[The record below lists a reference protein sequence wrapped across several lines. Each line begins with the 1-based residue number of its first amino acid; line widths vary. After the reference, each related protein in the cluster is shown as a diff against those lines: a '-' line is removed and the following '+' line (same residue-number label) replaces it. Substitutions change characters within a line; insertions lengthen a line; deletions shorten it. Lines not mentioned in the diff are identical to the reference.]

1 MRCPD
6 ISLFQ
11 ARLLPD
17 FAVKTRAATI
27 GTTAMEKMSNN
38 MIGVDQGESL
48 LFSDF
53 QHGGQMWTGSGDR
66 ERRQRVTFSENFNK
80 RPVVHCSVSLWD
92 VDSTANVRADVTA
105 ECVDDAGFDIV
116 FRTWGDTRIARAR
129 IGWMAIGEIRDK
141 DHWDV

>member
-1 MRCPD
+1 
-6 ISLFQ
+6 
-11 ARLLPD
+11 
-17 FAVKTRAATI
+17 
-27 GTTAMEKMSNN
+27 MEKMSNN

-129 IGWMAIGEIRDK
+129 IGWMAIGEIRDR